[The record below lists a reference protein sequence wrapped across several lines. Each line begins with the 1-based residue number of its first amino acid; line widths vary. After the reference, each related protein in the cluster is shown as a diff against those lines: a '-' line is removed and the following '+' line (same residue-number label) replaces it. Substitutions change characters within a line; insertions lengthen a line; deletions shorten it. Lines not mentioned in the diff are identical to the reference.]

1 MEKRIRSK
9 QAEVEALE
17 KRVKAD
23 ERWLRASASYIDQWN
38 QQLEEWTRAY
48 PLGLPSGIYERAIE
62 LQAKL
67 DDAVP
72 AHNRKVEEARADLAA
87 YEGASKELEEIFDAY
102 DRNWQE
108 LKRVTAD
115 LNR

>member
-1 MEKRIRSK
+1 M
-9 QAEVEALE
+9 
-17 KRVKAD
+17 
-23 ERWLRASASYIDQWN
+23 
-38 QQLEEWTRAY
+38 
-48 PLGLPSGIYERAIE
+48 
-62 LQAKL
+62 
-67 DDAVP
+67 
-72 AHNRKVEEARADLAA
+72 EEARADLAA